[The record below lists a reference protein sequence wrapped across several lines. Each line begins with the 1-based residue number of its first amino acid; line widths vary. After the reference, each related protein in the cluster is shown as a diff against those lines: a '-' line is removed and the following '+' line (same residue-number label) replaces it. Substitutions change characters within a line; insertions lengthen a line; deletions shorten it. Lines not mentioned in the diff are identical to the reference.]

1 MIDNDDTEEVQLMI
15 KRLMIVFWLSAL
27 FSQLIGCS
35 VTTSGTDKTD
45 ETQFFGDTK
54 IRDSLRI
61 CVDLQDFAISDP
73 TTLDSAIEEFLH
85 LLKQNTGLNNVVV
98 EYIPSPYAFYDDA
111 SEESDGI
118 LIRKTMIDRIRV
130 ELLSGGGPD
139 VFVVTQMHDFQDQGI
154 DSLFPFPQE
163 VMESGMFLPLDK
175 YMANAQF
182 AEWDKFPETIM
193 NAGRNEEGQ
202 QIVPLIYTLPV
213 ILCPQAEFVC
223 TPNRKLS
230 WNDMLTDPELS
241 PYAVELANC
250 YNVDIDAN
258 TNEEIKIYQNYLEF
272 VLGNLVDH
280 ENEELLFTE
289 DELLQR
295 VNEILT
301 LGNQET
307 NDDEHIAEEMFI
319 GWEINSEYYPE
330 PLTMIPM
337 YSDDGGVAARID
349 SYAAVNRNTRK
360 PEEAFHVID
369 YLLDDQ
375 MQRKSKIYSQFFY
388 CFDGLPMHEELFQE
402 DTPLLNDQFYLIG
415 ENYQELREVCE
426 QITVANFDSELRDV
440 LNDTL
445 MYCAAADAFGMTVEE
460 IVHEAY
466 EDLQRRV
473 RE

>member
-1 MIDNDDTEEVQLMI
+1 MKKYLAVVLAVLLVFLTACGNMSSK
-15 KRLMIVFWLSAL
+15 KRGEDAV
-27 FSQLIGCS
+27 
-35 VTTSGTDKTD
+35 V
-45 ETQFFGDTK
+45 FGDTE
-54 IRDSLRI
+54 IRNSLRI

-73 TTLDSAIEEFLH
+73 TVLDSAIEEFLH

-139 VFVVTQMHDFQDQGI
+139 VFVVTQMHDFQGQVI
-154 DSLFPFPQE
+154 DSIFPFPQE

-230 WNDMLTDPELS
+230 WNDMLIDPELS
-241 PYAVELANC
+241 PYAVKLANC
-250 YNVDIDAN
+250 YEVDIDTI
-258 TNEEIKIYQNYLEF
+258 TNEEVKIYQNYLEF
-272 VLGNLVDH
+272 ILGKLVDH

-295 VNEILT
+295 VNEILA
-301 LGNQET
+301 LGNQNT
-307 NDDEHIAEEMFI
+307 SDDEHIADERFI
-319 GWEINSEYYPE
+319 GWEINSEFYPD
-330 PLTMIPM
+330 PLTMIPL
-337 YSDDGGVAARID
+337 YSDDGGVTARID
-349 SYAAVNRNTRK
+349 SYAAINRNTK
-360 PEEAFHVID
+360 QPENAFAVID
-369 YLLDDQ
+369 YLLDEEV
-375 MQRKSKIYSQFFY
+375 QRNSAIYSQLLY
-388 CFDGLPMHEELFQE
+388 RIDGLPMHEELFQE
-402 DTPLLNDQFYLIG
+402 DTPLFNDQFYLIG
-415 ENYQELREVCE
+415 ENYQEIREVRE

-440 LNDTL
+440 LHDTL